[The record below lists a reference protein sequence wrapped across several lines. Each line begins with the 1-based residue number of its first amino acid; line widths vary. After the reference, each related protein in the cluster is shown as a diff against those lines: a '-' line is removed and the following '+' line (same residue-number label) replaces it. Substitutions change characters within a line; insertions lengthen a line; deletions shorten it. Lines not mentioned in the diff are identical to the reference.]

1 MNAEVRQ
8 QAAHWLIEFQT
19 DEPDGAARQ
28 QFAEWLRASPAHVRA
43 YLELVSLWEDAA
55 GCDTRREVDVDS
67 LIALASGEGSVV
79 SLRPTPSARLPDVAR
94 GKSPNR
100 PRAWRRKFGGL
111 AAVAACAGVV
121 AAVGGWYAFHRDPD
135 YTTDV
140 GEQRTIE
147 LADGSVAELNAV
159 SQVRVH
165 FTARERTIELLGG
178 QALFRVA
185 PDKSRPFVV
194 MTGDS
199 RVRAVGTEFDV
210 YRKRAGTVVTVLEG
224 RVAVSGLPAGG
235 PGADATLPAGQGV
248 EVAAGEEVT
257 LQGAR
262 TSSKKRANI
271 AAAMAWTQQQL
282 TFDSTPLPEVA
293 EEFNRF
299 NTRKLEIASESLA
312 DFRISGTFPALDINS
327 LPRLLRFLRSQPGL
341 EVDETDDRIVVTAK

>member
-19 DEPDGAARQ
+19 DEPDGAARA

-55 GCDTRREVDVDS
+55 GWDIQREVDVDS
-67 LIALASGEGSVV
+67 LIALAGGEVSVV
-79 SLRPTPSARLPDVAR
+79 PLRPAPSVPVPDAVR
-94 GKSPNR
+94 QRSPNR
-100 PRAWRRKFGGL
+100 PRSWQRHFANS
-111 AAVAACAGVV
+111 AAAMACVGIV
-121 AAVGGWYAFHRDPD
+121 AAVEGWYAFHHDPD

-159 SQVRVH
+159 SHVRVH
-165 FTARERTIELLGG
+165 FTEGERTLELLGG

-185 PDKSRPFVV
+185 PDKGRPFVV

-224 RVAVSGLPAGG
+224 RVAVSGLPERG
-235 PGADATLPAGQGV
+235 PGMDAPLPASQGV

-257 LQGAR
+257 LQGSR
-262 TSSKKRANI
+262 TSTKKRANI
-271 AAAMAWTQQQL
+271 AAATAWTQQQL
-282 TFDSTPLPEVA
+282 SFDSTPLPEVA

-299 NTRKLEIASESLA
+299 NTRKLQIASESLA
-312 DFRISGTFPALDINS
+312 DFRVSGTFPALDINS
-327 LPRLLRFLRSQPGL
+327 LPRFLRFLRNQPGL
-341 EVDETDDRIVVTAK
+341 QVDETDRRIVVTAK